1 MQGAWVRSLVKELV
15 IIFCSLDLVQPNK
28 NKHIFKR
35 REVRKFKARR
45 VKRGCEDRRL
55 EVNWG
60 GIKV

>member
-1 MQGAWVRSLVKELV
+1 
-15 IIFCSLDLVQPNK
+15 VQPNK

-60 GIKV
+60 GFKV